1 VTNRHFWILSGISAF
16 IRASYPYRL
25 LRDILTTAQ
34 WLRRA
39 FDAPSPSYIKRKV
52 LLRNSCSESTWFET
66 GTYLGETTRFLA
78 RHSRMVYSLE
88 PEPALFANAKLL
100 FKHWKNVEILNG
112 TSEMILPVLLPKIDG
127 NVNFWLDGHY
137 SAGITFQGEQ
147 NTPIVEELNSIAENL
162 VHFNRVCLLIDD
174 IRLFNP
180 GQAGSEGYPSLDL
193 LVDWAR
199 SNNFHWHIEHDIFVA
214 KR

>member
-1 VTNRHFWILSGISAF
+1 
-16 IRASYPYRL
+16 
-25 LRDILTTAQ
+25 
-34 WLRRA
+34 
-39 FDAPSPSYIKRKV
+39 
-52 LLRNSCSESTWFET
+52 
-66 GTYLGETTRFLA
+66 
-78 RHSRMVYSLE
+78 MVYSLE

-100 FKHWKNVEILNG
+100 FKNWKNVEILNG
-112 TSEMILPVLLPKIDG
+112 TSEMILPALLPKIDG

-147 NTPIVEELNSIAENL
+147 NTPIVDELKNITENL
-162 VHFNRVCLLIDD
+162 AHFNRVCLLIDD
-174 IRLFNP
+174 IHLFNP